1 MLERDP
7 HDAQGALGRL
17 ERGADDDLNE
27 LLARPGVGSPEA
39 QLQIDPDRVEQRRA
53 ANRRPPLELS
63 EVGEQVC
70 RAARPE
76 GGPEFVGVR
85 RGSALG
91 VGARVEEQ
99 LVGQGIRHEP
109 AERSAGE
116 HEAGRLEVT
125 EPADHVVERHLE
137 RRGDRLHEPA
147 VAGVEGLERRDKRG
161 QASRCVCGHALRD
174 AAKLL
179 VREAGEDGL
188 PKRFPGALATFA
200 AGEKPA
206 ADDGLQ
212 WGVRGRVR
220 QPARALAVLAG
231 G

>member
-116 HEAGRLEVT
+116 
-125 EPADHVVERHLE
+125 
-137 RRGDRLHEPA
+137 
-147 VAGVEGLERRDKRG
+147 
-161 QASRCVCGHALRD
+161 
-174 AAKLL
+174 
-179 VREAGEDGL
+179 DGL

-220 QPARALAVLAG
+220 QPARAPAVLAG